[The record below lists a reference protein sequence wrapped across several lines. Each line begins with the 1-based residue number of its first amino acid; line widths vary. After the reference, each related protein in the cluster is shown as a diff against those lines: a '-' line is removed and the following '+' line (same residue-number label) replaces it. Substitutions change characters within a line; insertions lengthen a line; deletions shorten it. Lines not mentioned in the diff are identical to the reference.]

1 MVAIIKHLPDPHL
14 WEKNW
19 QAMHVQYFK
28 KAATNNLVKV
38 VFFKTAFHCD
48 KNNIYKHFHIYSFQ
62 IQIKRIRNTIFDTGL
77 SRLRHRMLFTFAK
90 FWTWIYIF
98 IELKHLMGIALGSN
112 LRKGHYN
119 VPKCL
124 IFFSCFDTFD
134 FMHIF
139 FL

>member
-62 IQIKRIRNTIFDTGL
+62 IQIKRTRNTVFEKWPFPSPSSNAVHFCKILNLDIHFHSTETSNGNL
-77 SRLRHRMLFTFAK
+77 YII
-90 FWTWIYIF
+90 IYIF
-98 IELKHLMGIALGSN
+98 SPVLIHSN
-112 LRKGHYN
+112 LCIY
-119 VPKCL
+119 
-124 IFFSCFDTFD
+124 
-134 FMHIF
+134 F